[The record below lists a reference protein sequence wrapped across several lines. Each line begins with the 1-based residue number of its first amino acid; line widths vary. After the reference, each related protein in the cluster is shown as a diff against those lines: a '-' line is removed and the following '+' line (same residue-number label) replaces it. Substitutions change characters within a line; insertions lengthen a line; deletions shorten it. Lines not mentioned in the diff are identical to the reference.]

1 MRVFVRL
8 MIIYVMAVI
17 LALVGTPVGDPY
29 SFLVGQVALSVFGL
43 VAFVLG
49 RQTRASTVLPS

>member
-1 MRVFVRL
+1 